1 MLGIKS
7 AVIPSTTEEIRDKI
21 LSYLSN
27 TEMWVNFFFIT
38 LKIVVIIIASR
49 IVIKIIKKSIAHM
62 TAEREMNPLRIDP
75 RRTRTI
81 GKLISNIITHT
92 INFIALLL
100 ILDQLGFA
108 LMPLLAGAGVV
119 GLAIGFGAQNLVR
132 DIITGFFIIF
142 EDQFAV
148 GDVITTK
155 NITGTVEEIGIRTT
169 VIKSWTGEVHI
180 IPNGGIDQ
188 VTNFSV
194 FNSIA
199 VVDVSVAYEADIDTA
214 TKVIS
219 ETAKRL
225 YEENENMVK
234 EPEVLGVQALGNS
247 DVVLRVTVEC
257 MPMTHYGAARLLR
270 AEIKKALDAQNI
282 EIPYPKMVTYLR
294 SEKAE

>member
-1 MLGIKS
+1 MLDIKALTIQS
-7 AVIPSTTEEIRDKI
+7 TAEVIQDKI
-21 LSYLSN
+21 MSYL
-27 TEMWVNFFFIT
+27 TDTDMWVNFSFIAVKV
-38 LKIVVIIIASR
+38 LIILIASR
-49 IVIKIIKKSIAHM
+49 IIIKVVKKSITHL

-81 GKLISNIITHT
+81 GKLISNIATHT
-92 INFIALLL
+92 INFITILL
-100 ILDQLGFA
+100 ILSQLGFE
-108 LMPLLAGAGVV
+108 LMPLLAGAGIV
-119 GLAIGFGAQNLVR
+119 GLAVGFGAQSLVK
-132 DIITGFFIIF
+132 DIITGFFIIL

-155 NITGTVEEIGIRTT
+155 NVTGTVEEIGIRTT

-199 VVDVSVAYEADIDTA
+199 VVDVSIAYEANMDLA
-214 TKVIS
+214 TKVIQ
-219 ETAKRL
+219 ETANRL
-225 YEENENMVK
+225 FEENENMVK
-234 EPEVLGVQALGNS
+234 EPNVLGVQALGNS
-247 DVVLRVTVEC
+247 EVLLRVTVEC
-257 MPMTHYGAARLLR
+257 MPTTHFGAARLLR

>member
-1 MLGIKS
+1 MLNIK
-7 AVIPSTTEEIRDKI
+7 ALTAQTTAEVIQDKVM
-21 LSYLSN
+21 SYLSN

-38 LKIVVIIIASR
+38 LKILLILIVSR
-49 IVIKIIKKSIAHM
+49 IVIRVIKKSIAHL

-75 RRTRTI
+75 RRSRTI
-81 GKLISNIITHT
+81 GKLISNIVTHT
-92 INFIALLL
+92 INFITILL
-100 ILDQLGFA
+100 ILSQLGFE
-108 LMPLLAGAGVV
+108 LMPLLAGAGIV
-119 GLAIGFGAQNLVR
+119 GLAIGFGAQSLVK
-132 DIITGFFIIF
+132 DIITGFFIIL

-169 VIKSWTGEVHI
+169 IIKSWTGEVHI

-194 FNSIA
+194 FNSVA
-199 VVDVSVAYEADIDTA
+199 VVDVSIAYEADMDKA
-214 TKVIS
+214 TRVIL
-219 ETAKRL
+219 ETANRL

-234 EPEVLGVQALGNS
+234 EPNVLGVQALGDS

-257 MPMTHYGAARLLR
+257 MPTTHFGAARLLR
-270 AEIKKALDAQNI
+270 AEIKKALDGQSI